1 MPSKNLLHKCAV
13 FAAFLHYQDA
23 QRLTIYTLIFSNY
36 DSQRGLISL
45 NRQREGG
52 TVLGILR

>member
-45 NRQREGG
+45 NRPREGG
-52 TVLGILR
+52 TGLGI